1 LLAIPAGLLLA
12 LAGCADQA
20 HVSGGWADGAS
31 RSQSYSRIIVLGI
44 SPNIDERCSFE
55 FVLASKLRSEVVEAV
70 PSCYV
75 VAEKEPLTKE
85 SIAQAVDS
93 QQADAVVATMLVAED
108 WSLEEGTD
116 RDTRGGEYFK
126 ATGVGY
132 VPVYG
137 PGFWDLYGVPAVYG
151 QFKSLPPL
159 TTAKGEIKVKTQVWE
174 TRGPSAVYTMETSV
188 KNLES
193 TDVALLSIAAPIAD
207 RLKRSGL
214 VR

>member
-1 LLAIPAGLLLA
+1 MS
-12 LAGCADQA
+12 AGC
-20 HVSGGWADGAS
+20 SM
-31 RSQSYSRIIVLGI
+31 I

-55 FVLASKLRSEVVEAV
+55 FVLASKLRS
-70 PSCYV
+70 
-75 VAEKEPLTKE
+75 
-85 SIAQAVDS
+85 
-93 QQADAVVATMLVAED
+93 DAVVATMLVAED

-137 PGFWDLYGVPAVYG
+137 PGFWDLYGVPPVYG

-159 TTAKGEIKVKTQVWE
+159 TTAKGEIKVKAQVWE
-174 TRGPSAVYTMETSV
+174 TRGPSAVYTMETSA

-207 RLKRSGL
+207 RLKRSGP